1 MLSRGNVLEHL
12 GIATYKITTA
22 QSRQESIAEFTVAE
36 TTDPNPLFPTHSG
49 RTTWH
54 ATTIPNQAVGASTAG
69 YNQVARR
76 VSEAHLH
83 TSAPNRLDLLP
94 DQHVRQ
100 H

>member
-22 QSRQESIAEFTVAE
+22 QSRQEPIAEFTVA
-36 TTDPNPLFPTHSG
+36 DLNPMFPTHSG

-76 VSEAHLH
+76 VSEAHLD
-83 TSAPNRLDLLP
+83 TSTPNGLDLFP
-94 DQHVRQ
+94 VQHVRL